1 MKNCKV
7 FYEASAATHLKE
19 IIQLP
24 PNPPPTRLNLTK
36 SLEQNFSYGDIQKYT
51 DICFQSASRMQFWSV
66 KKWCSANVFSDIKQK
81 HACWK
86 TCKVREVFGC
96 ILCSMSSELR
106 FIKCVR
112 FFEWNCLVKLVIL
125 GRFSQCFF

>member
-81 HACWK
+81 HVWVLIWK
-86 TCKVREVFGC
+86 MRKVF
-96 ILCSMSSELR
+96 CSVTRAYYFQLFLME
-106 FIKCVR
+106 
-112 FFEWNCLVKLVIL
+112 
-125 GRFSQCFF
+125 